1 VNAPD
6 RVLTA
11 DGVAALLDVDR
22 ATVARLMA
30 AGLPSVDLGGGT
42 RRFIESAVL
51 AWLRARCEPAAL
63 RGE

>member
-1 VNAPD
+1 
-6 RVLTA
+6 
-11 DGVAALLDVDR
+11 
-22 ATVARLMA
+22 MA
-30 AGLPSVDLGGGT
+30 AGLPSVDLGNGT